1 MGFFALLD
9 PTFLL
14 FVFLPSMILAGIA
27 QAKVKSAYAKAS
39 KVRAHSG
46 LTGKDA
52 AAEILRA
59 EGITDVRIE
68 PVQGWLSD
76 HYDPRNKTLRLSPQ
90 VYNGNSLAALG
101 IAAHEV
107 GHAIQHADSYK
118 PLVIRN
124 GLVPVAGIGSNF
136 AFILIIA
143 GLFLQMSGLA
153 TIGLVL
159 FGATVL
165 FQLVNLPVEFNA
177 SSRARERLQ
186 TLGLVSAN
194 EDGTV
199 GKVLNAAAMTYVA
212 ATITAILHLLY
223 FVMLVAGGRE

>member
-14 FVFLPSMILAGIA
+14 FVFLPSMVLAGIA

-39 KVRAHSG
+39 KVAAHSG
-46 LTGKDA
+46 MTGADA
-52 AAEILRA
+52 AQEILRA
-59 EGITDVRIE
+59 EGITDVKIE
-68 PVQGWLSD
+68 TVQGWLSD
-76 HYDPRNKTLRLSPQ
+76 HYDPRHKTLRLSPQ
-90 VYNGNSLAALG
+90 VHNGRSLAALG

-107 GHAIQHADSYK
+107 GHAIQHADSYG

-124 GLVPVAGIGSNF
+124 GLVPIAGIGSNLS
-136 AFILIIA
+136 FILIIG
-143 GLFLQMSGLA
+143 GLLLNLSGLA
-153 TIGLVL
+153 TVGLVL
-159 FGATVL
+159 FGATVA

-186 TLGLVSAN
+186 TLGMVSGQ
-194 EDGTV
+194 EDAAV

-223 FVMLVAGGRE
+223 FVMLVAGARD